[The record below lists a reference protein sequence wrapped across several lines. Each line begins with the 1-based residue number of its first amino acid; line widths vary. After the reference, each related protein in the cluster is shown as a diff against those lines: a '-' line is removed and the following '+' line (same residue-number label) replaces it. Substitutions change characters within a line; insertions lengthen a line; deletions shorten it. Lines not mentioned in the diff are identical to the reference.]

1 MTTTTSATTARTRA
15 LATLQAHLT
24 GPYTDERCAA
34 VGRAPCRLSD
44 AIRAAAAVHDLAL
57 PWQMADLLADL
68 SLWADDERA
77 ERYVAGYREGH
88 AYGAAEAYRTAA

>member
-1 MTTTTSATTARTRA
+1 MPTTDTTARRRA
-15 LATLQAHLT
+15 LATLQAHLS

-44 AIRAAAAVHDLAL
+44 ALRAAAVIAPAAK
-57 PWQMADLLADL
+57 PWQLADLFADL

-77 ERYVAGYREGH
+77 ERYVTGYREGH
-88 AYGAAEAYRTAA
+88 ARGAAEAYRVAS